1 MDTLGEIEKIFGA
14 PTTMSLFTDEEI
26 AYNLL
31 RQSIIDAPSCTYNKA
46 KLPFDDIEIVYF
58 QPKLEENIHLVD
70 KMSGVLFEQIINPL
84 LSYAKR
90 KDGVKT
96 ICDKHIFKL
105 EKGGI
110 CKACGYYD
118 FSANHFYIMKGS
130 MFVKTYGKAYSAS
143 SSGATRKR
151 MIEKSCTDMG
161 KYYFVNN
168 DFKCRTA
175 TSAASILMGKV
186 SHYSYWLD
194 DEGRCLADVF
204 PTRFIIKNQN
214 K

>member
-1 MDTLGEIEKIFGA
+1 METLAEIEKIFGK
-14 PTTMSLFTDEEI
+14 PTKMSLFADEEI

-31 RQSIIDAPSCTYNKA
+31 RQFIIDAPSCTYDKT
-46 KLPFDDIEIVYF
+46 KLPFDDIKIVCL
-58 QPKLEENIHLVD
+58 QAGIEEKTHLED
-70 KMSGVLFEQIINPL
+70 KVSGLLFERIHNPL

-90 KDGVKT
+90 KDDVKI

-105 EKGGI
+105 EKVGV
-110 CKACGYYD
+110 CKAYGYYD

-130 MFVKTYGKAYSAS
+130 MFVKTYGKSYSAS
-143 SSGATRKR
+143 SSGATRKQ
-151 MIEKSCTDMG
+151 MIKKVCTDMG
-161 KYYFVNN
+161 DYYILND

-175 TSAASILMGKV
+175 TFAASVLMGKV